1 MENQTHSVPRIG
13 EKAPAFTAS
22 TTQGPIRFPDDFKGK
37 WVLLFSHPADFT
49 PVCTSEFMTFGAMS
63 RDFERLGC
71 QLIGLSVDSLSSHL
85 AWLHTI
91 RERIEFNGM
100 KNVDVRFPLIDDVSM
115 HVATLYG
122 MIHPGESG
130 TKAVRA
136 VFFIDPDAVIRAI
149 IYYPLALGRNFDELR
164 RVLVGLQTI
173 DRFHVSLPADW
184 RPGRRGR
191 RTVARYDG
199 CSGPSGR
206 ASGRRRDVPRLVLLH
221 AQADRGR
228 AGGNGDRLSRP
239 AWGGSRS
246 GIGSFRRTFPFG
258 GERLSRRF
266 CPYLLILPPWA
277 ASVRTRRMA

>member
-49 PVCTSEFMTFGAMS
+49 PVCTSEFITFGAMS
-63 RDFERLGC
+63 RDFEKLGC

-173 DRFHVSLPADW
+173 DRFHVSLPADGVTCHDW
-184 RPGRRGR
+184 FFCTRKLTEEEQQEMAIGCAGRLGAEAVPGS
-191 RTVARYDG
+191 ARSDELSRSARNVFPEDSVRIFLFCRLGPHRSELGAWLSPFYAPLPAPSRIG
-199 CSGPSGR
+199 GQSGP
-206 ASGRRRDVPRLVLLH
+206 
-221 AQADRGR
+221 
-228 AGGNGDRLSRP
+228 
-239 AWGGSRS
+239 
-246 GIGSFRRTFPFG
+246 
-258 GERLSRRF
+258 
-266 CPYLLILPPWA
+266 
-277 ASVRTRRMA
+277 

>member
-1 MENQTHSVPRIG
+1 METQTHSVPRIG

-149 IYYPLALGRNFDELR
+149 IYYPLALGRTFDELR

-184 RPGRRGR
+184 RPGDEVVVPSPGTMDALDRQEEHP
-191 RTVARYDG
+191 ADG
-199 CSGPSGR
+199 VTCHDWFFCTR
-206 ASGRRRDVPRLVLLH
+206 KLTEEEQQEMA
-221 AQADRGR
+221 
-228 AGGNGDRLSRP
+228 
-239 AWGGSRS
+239 
-246 GIGSFRRTFPFG
+246 IG
-258 GERLSRRF
+258 
-266 CPYLLILPPWA
+266 
-277 ASVRTRRMA
+277 

>member
-1 MENQTHSVPRIG
+1 MGRKPPPSRLRQRRGRSGSPTISRANGS
-13 EKAPAFTAS
+13 F
-22 TTQGPIRFPDDFKGK
+22 F
-37 WVLLFSHPADFT
+37 FSHPADFT

-184 RPGRRGR
+184 RPGDEVVVPSPGTMDALDRQEGHP
-191 RTVARYDG
+191 ADG
-199 CSGPSGR
+199 VTCHDWFFCTR
-206 ASGRRRDVPRLVLLH
+206 KLTEEEQQEMA
-221 AQADRGR
+221 
-228 AGGNGDRLSRP
+228 
-239 AWGGSRS
+239 
-246 GIGSFRRTFPFG
+246 IG
-258 GERLSRRF
+258 
-266 CPYLLILPPWA
+266 
-277 ASVRTRRMA
+277 

>member
-37 WVLLFSHPADFT
+37 WVLLFS
-49 PVCTSEFMTFGAMS
+49 
-63 RDFERLGC
+63 
-71 QLIGLSVDSLSSHL
+71 
-85 AWLHTI
+85 
-91 RERIEFNGM
+91 
-100 KNVDVRFPLIDDVSM
+100 
-115 HVATLYG
+115 

-184 RPGRRGR
+184 RPGDEVVVPSPGTMDALDRQEGHP
-191 RTVARYDG
+191 ADG
-199 CSGPSGR
+199 VTCHDWFFCTR
-206 ASGRRRDVPRLVLLH
+206 KLTEEEQQEMA
-221 AQADRGR
+221 
-228 AGGNGDRLSRP
+228 
-239 AWGGSRS
+239 
-246 GIGSFRRTFPFG
+246 IG
-258 GERLSRRF
+258 
-266 CPYLLILPPWA
+266 
-277 ASVRTRRMA
+277 

>member
-49 PVCTSEFMTFGAMS
+49 PVCTSEFITFGAMS
-63 RDFERLGC
+63 RDFEKLGC

-173 DRFHVSLPADW
+173 DRFHVSLPADGVTCHDW
-184 RPGRRGR
+184 FFCTRPL
-191 RTVARYDG
+191 
-199 CSGPSGR
+199 PQEELEE
-206 ASGRRRDVPRLVLLH
+206 VPV
-221 AQADRGR
+221 Q
-228 AGGNGDRLSRP
+228 
-239 AWGGSRS
+239 
-246 GIGSFRRTFPFG
+246 
-258 GERLSRRF
+258 
-266 CPYLLILPPWA
+266 
-277 ASVRTRRMA
+277 